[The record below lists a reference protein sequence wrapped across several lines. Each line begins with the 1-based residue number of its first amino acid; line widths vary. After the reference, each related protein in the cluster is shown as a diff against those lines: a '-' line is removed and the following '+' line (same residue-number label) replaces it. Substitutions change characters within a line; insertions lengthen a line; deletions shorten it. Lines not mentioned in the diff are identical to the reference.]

1 MHIVIGS
8 RFLKGSRIKGLS
20 EKRKEGST
28 LANSFAKFSLSNK
41 YSRIT
46 DYMSGCLIIEKE
58 TCMPFIKKLD
68 VNGFKFLYELLSI
81 SKGKLNV
88 GEVSLTFQPRKY
100 GTSKLDIAIVWDF
113 IVSLLHT
120 ILKRLIPRR
129 AISFGLVG
137 ASGVIVQLLATQI
150 LMILLN
156 LDFEKALPFAV
167 ICAATS
173 NYLIN
178 NSLTFRVNRLRN
190 FSLLIG
196 LLKFLLVS
204 TLPIIANVGL
214 ATTFYNNI
222 STNTFLSQLAGII
235 VVFIWNYVASSKFVW
250 NN

>member
-1 MHIVIGS
+1 M
-8 RFLKGSRIKGLS
+8 F
-20 EKRKEGST
+20 
-28 LANSFAKFSLSNK
+28 
-41 YSRIT
+41 
-46 DYMSGCLIIEKE
+46 
-58 TCMPFIKKLD
+58 
-68 VNGFKFLYELLSI
+68 
-81 SKGKLNV
+81 
-88 GEVSLTFQPRKY
+88 
-100 GTSKLDIAIVWDF
+100 
-113 IVSLLHT
+113 
-120 ILKRLIPRR
+120 
-129 AISFGLVG
+129 
-137 ASGVIVQLLATQI
+137 
-150 LMILLN
+150 LLN

-178 NSLTFRVNRLRN
+178 NSLTFRANRLRN